1 MKNHR
6 IEGVRRQMGYQMGFD
21 VPHSGMAG
29 TTGGLS
35 LWWNDNMEINVLSS
49 SKNLIH
55 TKMQERA
62 RLIVEFMDRMEL
74 IDLGFSGPKFARQGT
89 RNNSLVQ
96 ERLDRGLVNG
106 VWQERWPSSSIA
118 HGTVW
123 ASDLSPLIV
132 MNESKSWNSRVDG
145 QWMNKWKTKIHSTK
159 KNLKSWSQETFKGRR
174 NEIQALT
181 AHLAILDKWGT
192 GSGPVNDNEIMDA
205 IYQMGGLNAT
215 GPDGF

>member
-1 MKNHR
+1 
-6 IEGVRRQMGYQMGFD
+6 MGYQMGFD

>member
-1 MKNHR
+1 
-6 IEGVRRQMGYQMGFD
+6 
-21 VPHSGMAG
+21 
-29 TTGGLS
+29 
-35 LWWNDNMEINVLSS
+35 
-49 SKNLIH
+49 
-55 TKMQERA
+55 
-62 RLIVEFMDRMEL
+62 MEL

>member
-1 MKNHR
+1 
-6 IEGVRRQMGYQMGFD
+6 
-21 VPHSGMAG
+21 
-29 TTGGLS
+29 
-35 LWWNDNMEINVLSS
+35 
-49 SKNLIH
+49 
-55 TKMQERA
+55 
-62 RLIVEFMDRMEL
+62 MEL

-132 MNESKSWNSRVDG
+132 MNESKVRNAKPLFRFEAFWCKEPGCKETMEQSWNSRVDG
-145 QWMNKWKTKIHSTK
+145 QWMNKWQTKIHSTK

-181 AHLAILDKWGT
+181 AHL
-192 GSGPVNDNEIMDA
+192 
-205 IYQMGGLNAT
+205 GGIVLAPKIPSLMAASRGCKYRVLSSINGAT
-215 GPDGF
+215 PMKKSDC

>member
-1 MKNHR
+1 
-6 IEGVRRQMGYQMGFD
+6 
-21 VPHSGMAG
+21 
-29 TTGGLS
+29 
-35 LWWNDNMEINVLSS
+35 
-49 SKNLIH
+49 
-55 TKMQERA
+55 
-62 RLIVEFMDRMEL
+62 MEL

-132 MNESKSWNSRVDG
+132 MNESKVRNAKPLFRFKAFWCKEPGCKETMEQSWNSRVDG